1 MESFLLN
8 PFALALRWGINLVP
22 VLVDVAWDALV
33 PLTWVVSLGKAMTL
47 DQLQRRGWSLTNRC
61 FMCQAHE
68 ESIDYILLH
77 CSKAWELWELLFFLF
92 GDYWVIPSF
101 IRDILLGWYDS
112 FVRRKWKKVWGVVP
126 FAWTIWTER
135 NRRSFQNEELFV

>member
-1 MESFLLN
+1 
-8 PFALALRWGINLVP
+8 
-22 VLVDVAWDALV
+22 
-33 PLTWVVSLGKAMTL
+33 MTL

-126 FAWTIWTER
+126 YAWTIWTER
-135 NRRSFQNEELFV
+135 NRRSFASKELSEQKLKSLFLCSLLAWTKLYIVEGLMFLFDFIDLLGSLLGRE